1 VQTVGKSFALGIQLA
16 APVIAFSL
24 VFNIATGLVG
34 RVMPQFQIF
43 FVATPLMVLLG
54 LSIFALSLGV
64 IGMVWVDRYHDLLR
78 VFG

>member
-1 VQTVGKSFALGIQLA
+1 
-16 APVIAFSL
+16 
-24 VFNIATGLVG
+24 
-34 RVMPQFQIF
+34 MPQFQIF

-64 IGMVWVDRYHDLLR
+64 IGTVWVNRYRELLG